1 MTNGNI
7 QQYDQS
13 TAVVF
18 KVVNVTESTGQDST
32 GRFVSGKQVTY
43 QLKSGL
49 SGTVF
54 IPDASFN
61 EDTVRAALQKAAA
74 TLQNV
79 SMISQGM

>member
-1 MTNGNI
+1 MSEQNLQTYNPT
-7 QQYDQS
+7 
-13 TAVVF
+13 TAVAF
-18 KVVNVTESTGQDST
+18 KVVDVKETTGQDST
-32 GRFVSGKQVTY
+32 GRFVPGKQVIY

-61 EDTVRAALQKAAA
+61 EDMVRAAIQKAAA